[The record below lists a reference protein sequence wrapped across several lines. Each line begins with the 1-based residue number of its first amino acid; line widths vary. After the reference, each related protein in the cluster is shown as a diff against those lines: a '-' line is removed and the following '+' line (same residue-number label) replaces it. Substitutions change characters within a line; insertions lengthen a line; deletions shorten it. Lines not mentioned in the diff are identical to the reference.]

1 MYENKTEKEFNSS
14 IKWNLKIKMN
24 LSKLIRLFIR
34 GKESS
39 NGNVP
44 EKSGGEIRT

>member
-14 IKWNLKIKMN
+14 IKWTLKIKIN
-24 LSKLIRLFIR
+24 LSKLIRLFR
-34 GKESS
+34 KEKESS

-44 EKSGGEIRT
+44 GRSGGKIRT